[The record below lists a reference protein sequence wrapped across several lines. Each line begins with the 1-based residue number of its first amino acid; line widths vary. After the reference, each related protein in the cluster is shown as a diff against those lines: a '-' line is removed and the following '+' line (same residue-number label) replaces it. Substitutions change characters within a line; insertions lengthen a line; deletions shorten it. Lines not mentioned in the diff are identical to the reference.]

1 MKELQYIT
9 ISVLFDALIIPD
21 LASGDS
27 WSIHWTL
34 CSFEIAQLVC
44 EYSL

>member
-21 LASGDS
+21 LASG
-27 WSIHWTL
+27 IPGQYTEL
-34 CSFEIAQLVC
+34 CVPLK
-44 EYSL
+44 LPN